1 MSFSITLK
9 RSASALV
16 LAGFTV
22 SAIAGAKI
30 NLIDIGGVTGSQAEK
45 GFKIAAK
52 YWESVLTNDV
62 VLNFNVGF
70 SDLGPQVLGSTGSNL
85 FQYVPVSDYYSLLGS
100 NANMSTLDLQ
110 AFANLAPLSGT
121 GSLTVTVPQYFNT
134 MTLNGAAT
142 TGIRIAPDNTA
153 ISQTIALS
161 TANGKALVGGG
172 VNIIDAEIQFS
183 SAFNFDFNP
192 TNGITAG
199 SYDFIGVAVH
209 EMGHALGFISGADD
223 FDYVAGF
230 SVPDIDSGWWGYGM
244 DMFRYSAPG
253 VLDWT
258 FGTDSYFSL
267 DGGVTRYMG
276 GSLSTGAYNGDGN
289 QASHWKEPNQA
300 TPCQNFLGIMNPY
313 ICNAQVDSVTGL
325 DLALFDAIGWNLKV
339 DVTTNP
345 NYSFSTAQMYAE
357 FANSVP
363 EPTSLALML
372 AAFGVMGVVSRR
384 KAKTGQP
391 A

>member
-1 MSFSITLK
+1 MQLPTSLK
-9 RSASALV
+9 RTVTAMAM
-16 LAGFTV
+16 AAFTV
-22 SAIAGAKI
+22 SATAGATI

-52 YWESVLTNDV
+52 YWESVLTNNV

-70 SDLGPQVLGSTGSNL
+70 SNLGPNILGSTGSNL
-85 FQYVPVSDYYSLLGS
+85 FQFVPVSDYYSLLGS
-100 NANMSTLDLQ
+100 NANMSTLDQQ

-172 VNIIDAEIQFS
+172 TNIIDAEIQFS

-223 FDYVAGF
+223 FDYVAG
-230 SVPDIDSGWWGYGM
+230 SSTPNIDDAWWGYGM

-276 GSLSTGAYNGDGN
+276 GSLSTGAFNGDGN

-300 TPCQNFLGIMNPY
+300 TPCLNFLGIMNPY

-325 DLALFDAIGWNLKV
+325 DLALFDAIGWNLNV
-339 DVTTNP
+339 DVTANP
-345 NYSFSTAQMYAE
+345 GYRMSTAQMYSD
-357 FANSVP
+357 FASSVP
-363 EPTSLALML
+363 EPSSVALLL
-372 AAFGVMGVVSRR
+372 AALGIMGAVSRR
-384 KAKTGQP
+384 RAKGVAQ
-391 A
+391 